1 MKSYTIAKASGAP
14 DRDAIEPLR
23 ADCVLWEPDCGVRME
38 QKLCYD
44 DTALYVFQH
53 AWESDIRAEC
63 SAPLSPVH
71 EDSCMEFFFSLTDDG
86 RYVNFEINPNA
97 CMELG
102 FGPNRR
108 ERVRL
113 CPQVRTGNVPSRLY
127 PDAGRLDGGIPYP
140 ALVPAH
146 PLSGVFPAL
155 RRFLPV
161 PTAIS
166 AATKPCIRTFSR
178 GTPWK
183 QQRRFPPAGVFGKM
197 ILA

>member
-14 DRDAIEPLR
+14 GWDAIEPLR

-113 CPQVRTGNVPSRLY
+113 CHKSE
-127 PDAGRLDGGIPYP
+127 
-140 ALVPAH
+140 
-146 PLSGVFPAL
+146 
-155 RRFLPV
+155 
-161 PTAIS
+161 
-166 AATKPCIRTFSR
+166 
-178 GTPWK
+178 
-183 QQRRFPPAGVFGKM
+183 
-197 ILA
+197 

>member
-44 DTALYVFQH
+44 DTALYVFQR

-97 CMELG
+97 YMELG

-113 CPQVRTGNVPSRLY
+113 CHKNRKRSVPSVPGRRT
-127 PDAGRLDGGIPYP
+127 AGRRNTASRSRSCASSIRSFPCAP
-140 ALVPAH
+140 A
-146 PLSGVFPAL
+146 FPS
-155 RRFLPV
+155 V
-161 PTAIS
+161 PTATN
-166 AATKPCIRTFSR
+166 AAIKPCIRTFSR

-183 QQRRFPPAGVFGKM
+183 RQRPISTGRSFSEK
-197 ILA
+197 

>member
-23 ADCVLWEPDCGVRME
+23 VGCVLWEPDCGVRME

-44 DTALYVFQH
+44 DTALYVFQR

-63 SAPLSPVH
+63 STPLSPVH
-71 EDSCMEFFFSLTDDG
+71 EDSCMEFFFSLTDDW

-108 ERVRL
+108 
-113 CPQVRTGNVPSRLY
+113 
-127 PDAGRLDGGIPYP
+127 
-140 ALVPAH
+140 
-146 PLSGVFPAL
+146 
-155 RRFLPV
+155 
-161 PTAIS
+161 
-166 AATKPCIRTFSR
+166 
-178 GTPWK
+178 
-183 QQRRFPPAGVFGKM
+183 
-197 ILA
+197 